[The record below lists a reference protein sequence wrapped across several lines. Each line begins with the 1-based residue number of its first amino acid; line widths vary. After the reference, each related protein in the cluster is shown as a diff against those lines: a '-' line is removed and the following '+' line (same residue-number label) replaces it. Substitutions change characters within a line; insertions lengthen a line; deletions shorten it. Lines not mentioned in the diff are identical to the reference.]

1 MSPGGPTLLGQNRRR
16 YPQDRTR
23 HVKQIR
29 LLEGKGWLR
38 VGSAERS
45 RVSYSIGVWS
55 TPDGDVF
62 GKGFIAGPVETIIR
76 AASVRGTMP
85 LEVAEGHS
93 IDVILTDRNAGTDWA
108 EIYVSKPL
116 PAHPSR

>member
-1 MSPGGPTLLGQNRRR
+1 
-16 YPQDRTR
+16 
-23 HVKQIR
+23 VKQIR

-45 RVSYSIGVWS
+45 RVTYSIGVWS

-62 GKGFIAGPVETIIR
+62 GKGYISGPVETIIR
-76 AASVRGTMP
+76 ASSVQGTMP
-85 LEVAEGHS
+85 LELAEGHS
-93 IDVILTDRNAGTDWA
+93 IDVIVTQRNVGADWA

-116 PAHPSR
+116 PMTPLSVR